1 MNHCLKS
8 CPTLSAGKSQHSA
21 PRPPCLYLLIHRLR
35 CRTPNRPQFPLAPL
49 RPCRHWT
56 APALLPTV
64 MAQLQAVAP
73 YPTHAVVRPTWNDNL
88 QIKRYLDIGAQTL
101 LLPYV
106 QNADEARQAVS
117 GMRYAPRGVRGVGG
131 TVRATRYG
139 RVADYMRHCENEL
152 CLLIQ
157 AETGEALEQLEAM
170 AAVDGVDGIFIGP
183 ADLAA
188 SLGYPGE
195 PSNPRVVAAV
205 ETAIARI
212 RQAGK
217 APGVLTV
224 DETLARRYMA
234 AGSLFTAVGVDAALL
249 ARHCDQLAQRFA
261 PSSAR

>member
-1 MNHCLKS
+1 
-8 CPTLSAGKSQHSA
+8 
-21 PRPPCLYLLIHRLR
+21 
-35 CRTPNRPQFPLAPL
+35 
-49 RPCRHWT
+49 
-56 APALLPTV
+56 
-64 MAQLQAVAP
+64 MAQLQAVAA
-73 YPTHAVVRPTWNDNL
+73 YPCHPVVRPTWNDNL

-106 QNADEARQAVS
+106 QNADRSRTRRGRHALCADAA
-117 GMRYAPRGVRGVGG
+117 YADVGG

-139 RVADYMRHCENEL
+139 RVADYMQRCEDEL

-157 AETGEALEQLEAM
+157 AETGEALEHLDAM
-170 AAVDGVDGIFIGP
+170 VAVDGVDGVFIGP

-195 PSNPRVVAAV
+195 PGHPKVVAAV
-205 ETAIARI
+205 ESAIARI
-212 RQAGK
+212 RKAGK

-249 ARHCDQLAQRFA
+249 ARQCDQLAQRFNA
-261 PSSAR
+261 AA